1 MPLPENIFILF
12 YWTAPEGGFFIWGR
26 TLWVSACSDSVCEV
40 EDHSFG
46 LCPTEAGVGD
56 GLAVNAAADRLCAV
70 LDVALYH
77 EALDHALYLMV
88 IASALDDLAYDAGLC
103 ERVLAGVC
111 MVGIDDDA
119 GVCKLALIVSVNEV
133 DQVLVVVVRH
143 GLTVFIHIAAQD
155 GMRVGI
161 ALRMRLPAAVDEGV
175 LVLCGGD
182 GVEHYREVAARRVLH
197 SDRSLETA
205 RGQTVL
211 LILYRTRADSDV
223 CEHIVEVLMCLGIEH
238 LIRAGKAGLAE
249 RSHVQLADGD
259 DTLEQVGLCARVG
272 LMKNSLVAVAGRTG
286 LVGVDTGDD
295 VDTVDDL
302 VLKPAQTRDVVD
314 NAVLVVCR
322 AGSDDKQETIVLAGE
337 YLLYLVVSLL
347 YK

>member
-1 MPLPENIFILF
+1 MRFISWLLRPLSM
-12 YWTAPEGGFFIWGR
+12 TSRMMRAVR
-26 TLWVSACSDSVCEV
+26 
-40 EDHSFG
+40 
-46 LCPTEAGVGD
+46 AGPCRSLHGW
-56 GLAVNAAADRLCAV
+56 
-70 LDVALYH
+70 Y
-77 EALDHALYLMV
+77 
-88 IASALDDLAYDAGLC
+88 
-103 ERVLAGVC
+103 
-111 MVGIDDDA
+111 DDDA
-119 GVCKLALIVSVNEV
+119 GVCKLALIVGVDEV

-155 GMRVGI
+155 GVRVGI

-182 GVEHYREVAARRVLH
+182 GVEHYREVAARRVF
-197 SDRSLETA
+197 SFRRETSRA
-205 RGQTVL
+205 GGQTVL

-223 CEHIVEVLMCLGIEH
+223 CEHIVEVLVCLGIEH

-272 LMKNSLVAVAGRTG
+272 LMKNSLVAVAGRTR

-302 VLKPAQTRDVVD
+302 VLKPAQTRNVVD

-347 YK
+347 YKRVQLVVKRKQAVFLDFLRDSELAFKNHIHGGVSILSGYAVNGLCM